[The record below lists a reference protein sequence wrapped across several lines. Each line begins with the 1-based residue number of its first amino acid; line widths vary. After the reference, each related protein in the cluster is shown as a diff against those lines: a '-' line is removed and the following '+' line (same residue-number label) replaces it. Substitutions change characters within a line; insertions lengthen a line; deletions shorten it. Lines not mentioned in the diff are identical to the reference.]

1 MYLPIFLSLSFPD
14 IFCFPPVYLY
24 NYLNGVLGGQLVGL
38 TAIAALK
45 KKRKKFSSSKNICPV
60 TESISA
66 ANAVDLLNDKVLY
79 ICT

>member
-1 MYLPIFLSLSFPD
+1 MYPNLFFFFLPIRSFVRPC
-14 IFCFPPVYLY
+14 ILRTSV
-24 NYLNGVLGGQLVGL
+24 VLLKGL

-60 TESISA
+60 TESISTSNA
-66 ANAVDLLNDKVLY
+66 ADLLNDKVLY

>member
-1 MYLPIFLSLSFPD
+1 MV
-14 IFCFPPVYLY
+14 CW
-24 NYLNGVLGGQLVGL
+24 GRLVGL